1 MMGIKRGYLQYKYQ
15 YYNIFLL
22 FVKKPNGIDKKKE
35 EERIIIMTS
44 AQILIT
50 SNIVIEI
57 IL

>member
-1 MMGIKRGYLQYKYQ
+1 MGST
-15 YYNIFLL
+15 
-22 FVKKPNGIDKKKE
+22 KKE